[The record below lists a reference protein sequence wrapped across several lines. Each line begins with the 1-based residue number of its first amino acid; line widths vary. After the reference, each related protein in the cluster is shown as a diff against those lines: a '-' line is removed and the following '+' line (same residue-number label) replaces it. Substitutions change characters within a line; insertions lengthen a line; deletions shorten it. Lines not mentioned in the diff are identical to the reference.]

1 MVERTGVRL
10 EVLPIPGR
18 PCLGLITFDG
28 KDRVLEPPGRGRGRL
43 DRAAR
48 PLALLLLEILVRPVV
63 ARARQHGDEA
73 VPA

>member
-18 PCLGLITFDG
+18 PCLGLITFDAR
-28 KDRVLEPPGRGRGRL
+28 DRVLEPPDRGRGRL

-73 VPA
+73 VLA